1 MASIKFD
8 ITGDNS
14 SVLKAFRGVQDGISQ
29 TARAVEQQGQSI
41 ENVFSRIKSVASV
54 AFAGFTA
61 KEIISTLGTVR
72 GEFQQFEIA
81 FETMLG
87 SGQKA
92 KGMIS
97 DLANLA
103 ASTPFDMKGVVNGA
117 KQLLAYG
124 FAANEITD
132 TMRRLGD
139 ISAGLGL
146 NLQDL
151 TWLYGTTMVQGRL
164 FTRDLMQ
171 FTGRG
176 IPLTEELAKQFGVT
190 KDKVSELV
198 TAGKVGFP
206 EVKKAIESLTNEGG
220 KFGGLM
226 EKQSHSITGQISN
239 IQDTI
244 EMAINDLGT
253 QTEGL
258 MNDALDITSKVIDHW
273 KGIGEFI
280 LAAASAIGLY
290 KAMAVSIAAFD
301 TATTNAGYAAELS
314 ALESLLPMKEEAKK
328 TDLEEAVAKGQLS
341 AAQAELVA
349 SKREEVAAYVAE
361 LQSQAKAKADAAT
374 AAAEEVKALEN
385 KLAMQDN
392 EVQSLQDAYD
402 ALESYTDGQKV
413 ETAEIKLNTA
423 VNERN
428 TIAKQLQTARE
439 TAATAATEAN
449 TAANTA
455 NTASQGLNTAA
466 TARDTAAKGIWAQV
480 TLLCKRAQDAWNASM
495 FSSPLFWI
503 AATIAAVTYAV
514 YKLATA
520 ETAHETA
527 VRKSNEAWDE
537 FDNKVKERQQN
548 IESLIRTIQS
558 ETATE
563 YEKAE
568 AYQKLSN
575 LAPQLTEKYDQAA
588 LASADFA
595 KTQKEVA
602 ESMDDAKYDQAV
614 ANVEELRK
622 KVEELSMTA
631 QSTAGYT
638 MGGTSNGRAYEE
650 AKEELEQAENVL
662 ANIVELRKQ
671 ATENAKP
678 IEVRLKEAQENEEVR
693 QKIFDFYD
701 EAMTLANDW
710 QAANETINYATG
722 ESRLD
727 AFINKAQK
735 EIAGLREDIKK
746 NPADLNL
753 RMQESEKTKVLN
765 NLLAMKRNWAV
776 TGATTIP
783 LVFRAQWNTAKQSLN
798 QAKKRAQS
806 LANTGSTETYQQAYN
821 KAQREYNAAKKK
833 VAAMERNKS
842 KYTASQ
848 YETATQN
855 LKAAKDAYSKL
866 GGNVS
871 GSSARAAVTDRKT
884 RIKEENKTIKAQEDL
899 NNRLKALQQKN
910 TDETISLMQEG
921 TEKKLAQIK
930 NDYAKRKAEIDKQ
943 EAEFKKKNKEAGKK
957 EALTS
962 AQSDALN
969 KARDLATQEYNKKLD
984 EVNREALTS
993 MRDYL
998 KEYGSL
1004 YQQKQAIAE
1013 EYEEKIAKAHTE
1025 GEKLSLQQEKK
1036 KALANF
1042 DYESISMGID
1052 WKGLMSGVGN
1062 MSKEMLKPMLEK
1074 LDAYTNTDKFQQ
1086 ADTQTQQK
1094 VVDLMQE
1101 IRTYLGTDQNATWQN
1116 LAASISSF
1124 NQSVAEYQKA
1134 VEEEKR
1140 QSENF
1145 KSTKALHDKGSIS
1158 DKELQQA
1165 KKATDDASQ
1174 AVVDANNKMNTFG
1187 VKLNSATEAV
1197 TNYTSGLTA
1206 ALNKLGTWKGNE
1218 GFSEVQ
1224 SAVGNI
1230 DALKGALDESLSTMG
1245 NGVAKTMGATISKG
1259 LGSTLGS
1266 IGDGITNM
1274 MGSALGSIVG
1284 VVAQIPKL
1292 ILNLASS
1299 IKSFVTGIL
1308 DSFTQLLQLEWLSDL
1323 VDSILGAVGNLID
1336 AIFDLPENLFKAL
1349 ETIVVDGVGG
1359 LLDTVLGRVGNI
1371 LSLGALSSKGPSSW
1385 FKNSNA
1391 EKVQKTITKLTDS
1404 NERLNDSIGRLEKVM
1419 SSTYG
1424 NSAKEAYEEA
1434 KRQQEKVNSQTLQI
1448 AKTQAGYHGA
1458 HGSWNHYLDSLRF
1471 GFTDDGQV
1479 YLSTARKEIEKEVL
1493 KATNNQ
1499 KDDIWSL
1506 TPEEMNKLLGSENA
1520 VNLIKGVGKGKYGD
1534 RVLEKLKDYADLAGE
1549 IDDLTEQFQESITQ
1563 ISFDSMKDSF
1573 VSNLMDMEKSAE
1585 DFADDFAEMM
1595 QKALLSY
1602 SMEDLINTDLKNLYN
1617 DWAKLIEDKKGKLT
1631 EDDIKELNKRY
1642 DDIVD
1647 EGLKRRDEWAKVTG
1661 YTGSSSSSQTAT
1673 SGGWASMG
1681 QDTADELNGRFTA
1694 LQIAGE
1700 SIAQNMTTT
1709 ISQMES
1715 IVTLG
1720 ISTNGA
1726 VLEIRNMMIMTNSY
1740 LEDIVKYSKL
1750 TYNDFGTKL
1759 DDMNRRLK
1767 DI

>member
-14 SVLKAFRGVQDGISQ
+14 SVLKAFRGVQDGVSQ

-41 ENVFSRIKSVASV
+41 ENVFNRIKSVASM

-139 ISAGLGL
+139 VSAGLGL

-273 KGIGEFI
+273 KEIGEVI

-361 LQSQAKAKADAAT
+361 LQAQAKAKADAAT

-449 TAANTA
+449 TAANAA

-480 TLLCKRAQDAWNASM
+480 TILCKRAQDAWNASM

-575 LAPQLTEKYDQAA
+575 LAPQLTEQYSQAQ

-602 ESMDDAKYDQAV
+602 ESMDELKYDKA
-614 ANVEELRK
+614 VEEVEKYRK
-622 KVEELSMTA
+622 KVEELQMQLRADAANGGQGSIAISSQISQA
-631 QSTAGYT
+631 QAD
-638 MGGTSNGRAYEE
+638 
-650 AKEELEQAENVL
+650 LDQAEEKL
-662 ANIVELRKQ
+662 SNIIQLRDQ
-671 ATENAKP
+671 AAENAKP
-678 IEVRLKEAQENEEVR
+678 IEVRLQEAQENESVR
-693 QKIFDFYD
+693 QEIFDFYD
-701 EAMTLANDW
+701 EAINLANDW

-735 EIAGLREDIKK
+735 EIAGLREDIKN

-765 NLLAMKRNWAV
+765 NLLTMKRNWAV

-783 LVFRAQWNTAKQSLN
+783 LIFKAQWNTAKQSLN
-798 QAKKRAQS
+798 QAKKRAQA

-821 KAQREYNAAKKK
+821 KAQREYNAARKR
-833 VAAMERNKS
+833 VRAMERNKN
-842 KYTASQ
+842 KYTPAQ

-855 LKAAKDAYSKL
+855 LKVAGDAYSKL
-866 GGNVS
+866 GGDVS
-871 GSSARAAVTDRKT
+871 GKVAKAAATTRRT
-884 RIKEENKTIKAQEDL
+884 RIKEENKAIKAQEEL

-921 TEKKLAQIK
+921 TEKKIAEIK

-957 EALTS
+957 VTLTS
-962 AQSDALN
+962 AQSNALN

-1013 EYEEKIAKAHTE
+1013 EYEEKIAKAQTQ
-1025 GEKLSLQQEKK
+1025 GEKLSLQQQRKKDLQTIEINAIRQNIDWGSVFGDFGAMFKDQLEPTIEKLQELSKSTTDVNEQKTIQELISKLQGSATIWNSDIFK
-1036 KALANF
+1036 KVSDDINSYQSAMQGYIDAQEKEIEATKAVTKAQEDLAKAKKSG
-1042 DYESISMGID
+1042 DKTSIS
-1052 WKGLMSGVGN
+1052 KAEANLSRAQGVLATASN
-1062 MSKEMLKPMLEK
+1062 NVLEFGSSVQK
-1074 LDAYTNTDKFQQ
+1074 ASSDL
-1086 ADTQTQQK
+1086 QTS
-1094 VVDLMQE
+1094 
-1101 IRTYLGTDQNATWQN
+1101 A
-1116 LAASISSF
+1116 
-1124 NQSVAEYQKA
+1124 QKA
-1134 VEEEKR
+1134 VS
-1140 QSENF
+1140 QFQQLENGLQGLTSGSLKGIGNSILGLDKLF
-1145 KSTKALHDKGSIS
+1145 GGSMQKDVANTLAKGIQGLLGKDSDAAKSLTKALGDSGMAGEIIS
-1158 DKELQQA
+1158 AILGILDILK
-1165 KKATDDASQ
+1165 DG
-1174 AVVDANNKMNTFG
+1174 FG
-1187 VKLNSATEAV
+1187 TLISNLMDTV
-1197 TNYTSGLTA
+1197 
-1206 ALNKLGTWKGNE
+1206 
-1218 GFSEVQ
+1218 F
-1224 SAVGNI
+1224 
-1230 DALKGALDESLSTMG
+1230 GA
-1245 NGVAKTMGATISKG
+1245 
-1259 LGSTLGS
+1259 
-1266 IGDGITNM
+1266 
-1274 MGSALGSIVG
+1274 
-1284 VVAQIPKL
+1284 
-1292 ILNLASS
+1292 
-1299 IKSFVTGIL
+1299 VTGIL
-1308 DSFTQLLQLEWLSDL
+1308 DDALSGDIVMKPLKSIGNNVSHILNTLSFGGFNSLFGVDGNAKKVNDTIERLTDRNTLLQQ
-1323 VDSILGAVGNLID
+1323 SIED
-1336 AIFDLPENLFKAL
+1336 
-1349 ETIVVDGVGG
+1349 
-1359 LLDTVLGRVGNI
+1359 
-1371 LSLGALSSKGPSSW
+1371 
-1385 FKNSNA
+1385 
-1391 EKVQKTITKLTDS
+1391 LTDAMENS
-1404 NERLNDSIGRLEKVM
+1404 
-1419 SSTYG
+1419 YG
-1424 NSAKEAYEEA
+1424 SKATSYYEQAY
-1434 KRQQEKVNSQTLQI
+1434 KNQQETNQNYLDI
-1448 AKTQAGYHGA
+1448 AKAQASYHGS
-1458 HGSWNHYLDSLRF
+1458 HGSWNRYWGGFGSDEMDWIKKNVKSDFNGDLFSL
-1471 GFTDDGQV
+1471 
-1479 YLSTARKEIEKEVL
+1479 S
-1493 KATNNQ
+1493 
-1499 KDDIWSL
+1499 
-1506 TPEEMNKLLGSENA
+1506 PEEMKLLRGNVAIWEH
-1520 VNLIKGVGKGKYGD
+1520 IEKTGKGNYGG
-1534 RVLEKLKDYADLAGE
+1534 RLTEKLNDYIDQAGKLDE
-1549 IDDLTEQFQESITQ
+1549 LSDKLNESLTQ

-1573 VSNLMDMEKSAE
+1573 VSDLMDMSKSAQ
-1585 DFADDFAEMM
+1585 DFSDDFAEMM

-1602 SMEDLINTDLKNLYN
+1602 SMEDLINGDLKKLYD
-1617 DWAKLIEDKKGKLT
+1617 DWAKAIKDNDGKLT
-1631 EDDIKELNKRY
+1631 ETDIEAFNKRY
-1642 DDIVD
+1642 DDIVQ

-1750 TYNDFGTKL
+1750 TYNDFGAKL

>member
-14 SVLKAFRGVQDGISQ
+14 SVLKAFRGVQDGVSQ

-41 ENVFSRIKSVASV
+41 ENVFNRIKSVASM

-139 ISAGLGL
+139 VSAGLGL

-273 KGIGEFI
+273 KEIGEVI

-361 LQSQAKAKADAAT
+361 LQAQAKAKADAAT

-520 ETAHETA
+520 ESAHETA

-537 FDNKVKERQQN
+537 FDSKVKERQQN

-575 LAPQLTEKYDQAA
+575 LAPQLTEQYSQAQ

-602 ESMDDAKYDQAV
+602 ESMDELKYDKA
-614 ANVEELRK
+614 VEEVEKYRK
-622 KVEELSMTA
+622 KVEELQMQLRADAANGGQGSIAISSQISQA
-631 QSTAGYT
+631 QAD
-638 MGGTSNGRAYEE
+638 
-650 AKEELEQAENVL
+650 LDQAEEKL
-662 ANIVELRKQ
+662 SNIIQLRDQ
-671 ATENAKP
+671 AAENAKP
-678 IEVRLKEAQENEEVR
+678 IEVRLQEAQENESVR
-693 QKIFDFYD
+693 QEIFDFYD
-701 EAMTLANDW
+701 EAINLANDW

-735 EIAGLREDIKK
+735 EIAGLREDIKN

-765 NLLAMKRNWAV
+765 NLLTMKRNWAV

-783 LVFRAQWNTAKQSLN
+783 LIFKAQWNTAKQSLN
-798 QAKKRAQS
+798 QAKKRAQA
-806 LANTGSTETYQQAYN
+806 LANNGSTETYQQAYN
-821 KAQREYNAAKKK
+821 RTQREYNAAKRR

-866 GGNVS
+866 GGDVS
-871 GSSARAAVTDRKT
+871 GRAARAAVTARKT

-899 NNRLKALQQKN
+899 NNRLKTLQQKN

-957 EALTS
+957 VTLTS
-962 AQSDALN
+962 AQSNALN

-1013 EYEEKIAKAHTE
+1013 EYEEKIAKAQTQ
-1025 GEKLSLQQEKK
+1025 GEKLSLQQQRKKDLQTIEINAIRQNIDWGSVFGDFGAMFKDQLEPTIEKLQELSKSTTDVNEQKTIQELISKLQGSATIWNSDIFK
-1036 KALANF
+1036 KVSDDINSYQSAMQGYIDAQEREIEATKAVTKAQEDLAKAKKSG
-1042 DYESISMGID
+1042 DKTSIS
-1052 WKGLMSGVGN
+1052 KAEANLSRAQGVLATASN
-1062 MSKEMLKPMLEK
+1062 NVLEFGSSVQK
-1074 LDAYTNTDKFQQ
+1074 ASSDL
-1086 ADTQTQQK
+1086 QTS
-1094 VVDLMQE
+1094 
-1101 IRTYLGTDQNATWQN
+1101 A
-1116 LAASISSF
+1116 
-1124 NQSVAEYQKA
+1124 QKA
-1134 VEEEKR
+1134 VS
-1140 QSENF
+1140 QFQQLENGLQGLTSGSLKGIGNSILGLDKLF
-1145 KSTKALHDKGSIS
+1145 GGSMQKDVANTLAKGIQGLLGKDSDAAKSLTKALGDSGMAGEIIS
-1158 DKELQQA
+1158 AILGILDILK
-1165 KKATDDASQ
+1165 DG
-1174 AVVDANNKMNTFG
+1174 FG
-1187 VKLNSATEAV
+1187 TLISNLMDTV
-1197 TNYTSGLTA
+1197 
-1206 ALNKLGTWKGNE
+1206 
-1218 GFSEVQ
+1218 F
-1224 SAVGNI
+1224 
-1230 DALKGALDESLSTMG
+1230 GA
-1245 NGVAKTMGATISKG
+1245 
-1259 LGSTLGS
+1259 
-1266 IGDGITNM
+1266 
-1274 MGSALGSIVG
+1274 
-1284 VVAQIPKL
+1284 
-1292 ILNLASS
+1292 
-1299 IKSFVTGIL
+1299 VTGIL
-1308 DSFTQLLQLEWLSDL
+1308 DDALSGDIVMKPLKSIGNNVSHILNTLSFGGFNSLFGGDGNAKKVNDTIERLTDRNTLLQQ
-1323 VDSILGAVGNLID
+1323 SIED
-1336 AIFDLPENLFKAL
+1336 
-1349 ETIVVDGVGG
+1349 
-1359 LLDTVLGRVGNI
+1359 
-1371 LSLGALSSKGPSSW
+1371 
-1385 FKNSNA
+1385 
-1391 EKVQKTITKLTDS
+1391 LTDAMENS
-1404 NERLNDSIGRLEKVM
+1404 
-1419 SSTYG
+1419 YG
-1424 NSAKEAYEEA
+1424 SKATSYYEQAY
-1434 KRQQEKVNSQTLQI
+1434 KNQQETNQNYLDI
-1448 AKTQAGYHGA
+1448 AKAQASYHGS
-1458 HGSWNHYLDSLRF
+1458 HHSWNAYWGGFGSDEMDWIKKNVKSDFNGDLFSL
-1471 GFTDDGQV
+1471 
-1479 YLSTARKEIEKEVL
+1479 S
-1493 KATNNQ
+1493 
-1499 KDDIWSL
+1499 
-1506 TPEEMNKLLGSENA
+1506 PEEMKLLRGNVAIWEHIENT
-1520 VNLIKGVGKGKYGD
+1520 GKGNYGG
-1534 RVLEKLKDYADLAGE
+1534 RLTEKLNDYIDQAGKLDE
-1549 IDDLTEQFQESITQ
+1549 LSDKLKESLTQ

-1573 VSNLMDMEKSAE
+1573 VSDLMDMSKSAQ
-1585 DFADDFAEMM
+1585 DFADDFSEMM
-1595 QKALLSY
+1595 QKSLLSY
-1602 SMEDLINTDLKNLYN
+1602 SMEDLINGDLKKLYD
-1617 DWAKLIEDKKGKLT
+1617 DWAKAIKDNDGKLT
-1631 EDDIKELNKRY
+1631 ETDIEAFNKRY
-1642 DDIVD
+1642 DDIVQ
-1647 EGLKRRDEWAKVTG
+1647 EGLKRRDDWAKVTG

-1750 TYNDFGTKL
+1750 TYNDFGAKL

>member
-14 SVLKAFRGVQDGISQ
+14 SVLKAFRGVQDGVSQ
-29 TARAVEQQGQSI
+29 TARVVEQQGQSI
-41 ENVFSRIKSVASV
+41 ENVFNRIKSVASV

-103 ASTPFDMKGVVNGA
+103 ATTPFDMKGVVNGA

-124 FAANEITD
+124 FAANEITE

-139 ISAGLGL
+139 VSAGLGL

-273 KGIGEFI
+273 KEIGEVI

-290 KAMAVSIAAFD
+290 KAMAVSVAAFD

-314 ALESLLPMKEEAKK
+314 ALDALLPKKEEVKK

-361 LQSQAKAKADAAT
+361 LQTKAKVMQD
-374 AAAEEVKALEN
+374 EVHVLEN
-385 KLAMQDN
+385 KLALQDN

-402 ALESYTDGQKV
+402 ALDDYVSAEVRD
-413 ETAEIKLNTA
+413 TAATNLNTA
-423 VNERN
+423 ANERN
-428 TIAKQLQTARE
+428 NIANQLKAARE
-439 TAATAATEAN
+439 KAATAATN
-449 TAANTA
+449 A

-520 ETAHETA
+520 ESAHETA

-548 IESLIRTIQS
+548 IESLIKTIQS

-575 LAPQLTEKYDQAA
+575 LAPQLTEQYSQAQ

-602 ESMDDAKYDQAV
+602 ESMDELKYDKA
-614 ANVEELRK
+614 VEEVEKYRK
-622 KVEELSMTA
+622 KVEELQMQLRADAANGGQGSIAISSQITQA
-631 QSTAGYT
+631 Q
-638 MGGTSNGRAYEE
+638 ED
-650 AKEELEQAENVL
+650 LDQAEEKL
-662 ANIVELRKQ
+662 SNIIQLRDQ
-671 ATENAKP
+671 AAENAKP
-678 IEVRLKEAQENEEVR
+678 IEVRLQEAQENESVR
-693 QKIFDFYD
+693 QEIFDFYD
-701 EAMTLANDW
+701 EAITLANDW

-783 LVFRAQWNTAKQSLN
+783 LIFKAQWNTAKQSLN
-798 QAKKRAQS
+798 QAKQKAQA

-833 VAAMERNKS
+833 VAAMEKNKS
-842 KYTASQ
+842 KYTAAQ
-848 YETATQN
+848 YETATQD

-866 GGNVS
+866 GGDVS
-871 GSSARAAVTDRKT
+871 GKAAKAAETARKT
-884 RIKEENKTIKAQEDL
+884 RIKEGNKAIKVQEEL

-921 TEKKLAQIK
+921 TEKKLAEIK

-957 EALTS
+957 VTLTS

-1013 EYEEKIAKAHTE
+1013 EYEEKIAKAQTQ
-1025 GEKLSLQQEKK
+1025 GEKLSLQQQRKK
-1036 KALANF
+1036 DLQTIEINAIRQN
-1042 DYESISMGID
+1042 ID
-1052 WKGLMSGVGN
+1052 WGSIFGDFGAMFKDQL
-1062 MSKEMLKPMLEK
+1062 EPTIEK
-1074 LDAYTNTDKFQQ
+1074 L
-1086 ADTQTQQK
+1086 
-1094 VVDLMQE
+1094 QE
-1101 IRTYLGTDQNATWQN
+1101 L
-1116 LAASISSF
+1116 S
-1124 NQSVAEYQKA
+1124 
-1134 VEEEKR
+1134 
-1140 QSENF
+1140 
-1145 KSTKALHDKGSIS
+1145 KSTTDVNEQKTIQELISKLQGSATVWDS
-1158 DKELQQA
+1158 DIF
-1165 KKATDDASQ
+1165 KKVSDDINSYQSAMLSYI
-1174 AVVDANNKMNTFG
+1174 DAQEREIE
-1187 VKLNSATEAV
+1187 ATEAV
-1197 TNYTSGLTA
+1197 TKAQEDLAKAKKGGDKTSITKTEANLSIAKNIQAIASNNVLKFGSSVQKATSDLQTSAQKAVSQFQQLENGLQGLTSG
-1206 ALNKLGTWKGNE
+1206 
-1218 GFSEVQ
+1218 S
-1224 SAVGNI
+1224 
-1230 DALKGALDESLSTMG
+1230 LKGIGNSILGLDKLFGGTIQKDVANTLAKGIQGLLGKDSDAAKALT
-1245 NGVAKTMGATISKG
+1245 K
-1259 LGSTLGS
+1259 
-1266 IGDGITNM
+1266 
-1274 MGSALGSIVG
+1274 ALGDSGMAGEIISAILG
-1284 VVAQIPKL
+1284 ILDILKDGFGTL
-1292 ILNLASS
+1292 ISNLMETVFGA
-1299 IKSFVTGIL
+1299 VTGIL
-1308 DSFTQLLQLEWLSDL
+1308 DDVLSGDIVMKPLKSIGNNVSHILNTLSFGGFNSLFGGDGNAKKVNDTIERLTDRNALLQQ
-1323 VDSILGAVGNLID
+1323 SIED
-1336 AIFDLPENLFKAL
+1336 
-1349 ETIVVDGVGG
+1349 
-1359 LLDTVLGRVGNI
+1359 
-1371 LSLGALSSKGPSSW
+1371 
-1385 FKNSNA
+1385 
-1391 EKVQKTITKLTDS
+1391 LTDAM
-1404 NERLNDSIGRLEKVM
+1404 E
-1419 SSTYG
+1419 SSYG
-1424 NSAKEAYEEA
+1424 SKATSYYEQAY
-1434 KRQQEKVNSQTLQI
+1434 KNQQETNQNYLDI
-1448 AKTQAGYHGA
+1448 AKAQASYHGS
-1458 HGSWNHYLDSLRF
+1458 HHSWNAYWSGFGSDEMDWIKKNVKSDFNGDLFSL
-1471 GFTDDGQV
+1471 
-1479 YLSTARKEIEKEVL
+1479 S
-1493 KATNNQ
+1493 
-1499 KDDIWSL
+1499 
-1506 TPEEMNKLLGSENA
+1506 PEEMKLLRGNVAIWEH
-1520 VNLIKGVGKGKYGD
+1520 IEKTGKGNYGGS
-1534 RVLEKLKDYADLAGE
+1534 LTEKLNDYIDQAGKLDE
-1549 IDDLTEQFQESITQ
+1549 LSDKLKESLTQ

-1573 VSNLMDMEKSAE
+1573 VSDLMDMSKSAQ

-1595 QKALLSY
+1595 QRALLSY
-1602 SMEDLINTDLKNLYN
+1602 SMEDLINGDLKKLYD
-1617 DWAKLIEDKKGKLT
+1617 DWAKAIKDNDGKLT
-1631 EDDIKELNKRY
+1631 ETDIEAFNKRY
-1642 DDIVD
+1642 DDIVQ
-1647 EGLKRRDEWAKVTG
+1647 EGLKRRDDWAKVTG

-1700 SIAQNMTTT
+1700 TIAQSMTTT

-1759 DDMNRRLK
+1759 DDMVRRLK

>member
-14 SVLKAFRGVQDGISQ
+14 SVLKAFRGVQDGVSQ

-41 ENVFSRIKSVASV
+41 ENVFNRIKSVASM

-139 ISAGLGL
+139 VSAGLGL

-273 KGIGEFI
+273 KEIGEVI

-290 KAMAVSIAAFD
+290 KAMAVSVAAFD

-361 LQSQAKAKADAAT
+361 LQAQAKAKADAAT

-575 LAPQLTEKYDQAA
+575 LAPQLTEQYSQAQ

-602 ESMDDAKYDQAV
+602 ESMDELKYDKA
-614 ANVEELRK
+614 VEEVEKYRK
-622 KVEELSMTA
+622 KVEELQMQLRADAANGGQGSIAISSQISQA
-631 QSTAGYT
+631 QEY
-638 MGGTSNGRAYEE
+638 
-650 AKEELEQAENVL
+650 LDQAEEKL
-662 ANIVELRKQ
+662 SNIIQLRDQ
-671 ATENAKP
+671 AAENAKP
-678 IEVRLKEAQENEEVR
+678 IEVRLQEAQENESVR
-693 QKIFDFYD
+693 QEIFDFYD
-701 EAMTLANDW
+701 EAINLANDW

-798 QAKKRAQS
+798 QAKKRAQA
-806 LANTGSTETYQQAYN
+806 LANNGSTETYQQAYN
-821 KAQREYNAAKKK
+821 RTQREYNAAKRR

-866 GGNVS
+866 GGDVS
-871 GSSARAAVTDRKT
+871 GRAARAAVTARKT

-899 NNRLKALQQKN
+899 NNRLKTLQQKN

-957 EALTS
+957 VTLTS
-962 AQSDALN
+962 AQSNALN

-1013 EYEEKIAKAHTE
+1013 EYEEKIAKAQTE
-1025 GEKLSLQQEKK
+1025 GEKLSLQQQRKKDLQTIEINAIRQNIDWGSVFGDFGAMFKDQLEPTIEKLQELSKSTTDVNEQKTIQELISKLQGSATIWDSDIFK
-1036 KALANF
+1036 KVSDDINSYQSAMQGYIDAQEREIEATKAVTKAQEDLAKAKKSG
-1042 DYESISMGID
+1042 DKTSISKAEAD
-1052 WKGLMSGVGN
+1052 LSRAQGVLATASN
-1062 MSKEMLKPMLEK
+1062 NVLEFGSSVQK
-1074 LDAYTNTDKFQQ
+1074 ASSDL
-1086 ADTQTQQK
+1086 QTS
-1094 VVDLMQE
+1094 
-1101 IRTYLGTDQNATWQN
+1101 A
-1116 LAASISSF
+1116 
-1124 NQSVAEYQKA
+1124 QKA
-1134 VEEEKR
+1134 VS
-1140 QSENF
+1140 QFQQLENGLQGLTSGSLKGIGNSILGLDKLF
-1145 KSTKALHDKGSIS
+1145 GGNMQKDVANTLAKGIQGLLGKDSDAAKALTKALGDSGMAGEIIS
-1158 DKELQQA
+1158 AILGILDILK
-1165 KKATDDASQ
+1165 DG
-1174 AVVDANNKMNTFG
+1174 FG
-1187 VKLNSATEAV
+1187 TLISNLMDTV
-1197 TNYTSGLTA
+1197 
-1206 ALNKLGTWKGNE
+1206 
-1218 GFSEVQ
+1218 F
-1224 SAVGNI
+1224 
-1230 DALKGALDESLSTMG
+1230 GA
-1245 NGVAKTMGATISKG
+1245 
-1259 LGSTLGS
+1259 
-1266 IGDGITNM
+1266 
-1274 MGSALGSIVG
+1274 
-1284 VVAQIPKL
+1284 
-1292 ILNLASS
+1292 
-1299 IKSFVTGIL
+1299 VTGIL
-1308 DSFTQLLQLEWLSDL
+1308 DDALSGDIIMKPLKSIGNNVSHILNTLSFGGFNSLFGGDGNAKKVNDTIERLTDRNTLLQQ
-1323 VDSILGAVGNLID
+1323 SIED
-1336 AIFDLPENLFKAL
+1336 
-1349 ETIVVDGVGG
+1349 
-1359 LLDTVLGRVGNI
+1359 
-1371 LSLGALSSKGPSSW
+1371 
-1385 FKNSNA
+1385 
-1391 EKVQKTITKLTDS
+1391 LTDAM
-1404 NERLNDSIGRLEKVM
+1404 E
-1419 SSTYG
+1419 
-1424 NSAKEAYEEA
+1424 NSFGSKATSYYEQAY
-1434 KRQQEKVNSQTLQI
+1434 KNQQETNQNYLDI
-1448 AKTQAGYHGA
+1448 AKAQASYHGS
-1458 HGSWNHYLDSLRF
+1458 HHSWNAYWGGFGSDEMDWIKKNVKSDFNGDLFSL
-1471 GFTDDGQV
+1471 
-1479 YLSTARKEIEKEVL
+1479 S
-1493 KATNNQ
+1493 
-1499 KDDIWSL
+1499 
-1506 TPEEMNKLLGSENA
+1506 PEEMKLLRGNVAIWEH
-1520 VNLIKGVGKGKYGD
+1520 IEKTGKGNYGG
-1534 RVLEKLKDYADLAGE
+1534 RLTEKLNDYIDQAGKLDE
-1549 IDDLTEQFQESITQ
+1549 LSDKLKESLTQ

-1573 VSNLMDMEKSAE
+1573 VSDLMDMSKSAQ

-1602 SMEDLINTDLKNLYN
+1602 SMEDLINGDLKKLYD
-1617 DWAKLIEDKKGKLT
+1617 DWAKAMKDKNGKLT
-1631 EDDIKELNKRY
+1631 KDDVDAFYKRY
-1642 DDIVD
+1642 DDIVQ